1 MEFIDESTGI
11 RLERRGGLA
20 TVVLDRPRALN
31 ALTHAMVRGIAAA
44 LDAWE
49 QDPEVTTVVLTGAGD
64 RGFCAGGDV
73 VAIHADAV
81 SGGSGALDFWRD
93 EYTLNARIARYPKP
107 IVALMRG
114 LVLGGGVGLAGHARH
129 RVVTDDSA
137 VGMPETTIGFVPDV
151 GGTWLLSHAPGEVG
165 TFLALTGTPTDAAGA
180 LFAGLA
186 DAFVPAERL
195 GALVDELAD
204 GGEPSGVIARFAA
217 SPGASAL
224 AADRSWIDRCFAADR
239 VDDILATLRGD
250 GRVDVA
256 ETIEARSPTALAVT
270 LAAVRSARTLP
281 SLEAALVQEFR
292 VASRFLRV
300 PDLAEGIRAQL
311 IDKDRAPRWNPASLA
326 DIAPGVVDAF
336 FDPLPDDLR
345 LPRASHPDPEP
356 RSATHTEEVPR

>member
-1 MEFIDESTGI
+1 MEFIDESTQI

-20 TVVLDRPRALN
+20 VIVLDRPRALN

-49 QDPEVTTVVLTGAGD
+49 RDPEATTVVLAGAGD

-137 VGMPETTIGFVPDV
+137 VGMPETIIGFVPDV
-151 GGTWLLSHAPGEVG
+151 GGTWLLSHAPGELG
-165 TFLALTGTPTDAAGA
+165 TFLALTGRPTDAAGA
-180 LFAGLA
+180 IVAGLA
-186 DAFVPAERL
+186 DAVVPSVSLDRLVEDLASDDPATADPSAAIERYAVPAA
-195 GALVDELAD
+195 G
-204 GGEPSGVIARFAA
+204 
-217 SPGASAL
+217 SAL
-224 AADRSWIDRCFAADR
+224 ADDREWIDRCFAGHS
-239 VDDILATLRGD
+239 VSHILAAVRAEGYD
-250 GRVDVA
+250 SVA
-256 ETIEARSPTALAVT
+256 DAIESRSPTALAVT
-270 LAAVRSARTLP
+270 LAALRRARGLPTL
-281 SLEAALVQEFR
+281 EDALVQEFR

-311 IDKDRAPRWNPASLA
+311 IDKDRAPKWNPPSLD
-326 DIAPGVVDAF
+326 DIDAGFVDSF
-336 FDPLPDDLR
+336 FAPLPDDLQ
-345 LPRASHPDPEP
+345 LPRTDTV
-356 RSATHTEEVPR
+356 RSPL